1 MNTRTLLLWPA
12 LAVLLACTDAAGPA
26 SRGGAS
32 LPRTVA
38 AVDTTCDLASYP
50 SPEWAQC
57 EAENWARSGEAT
69 LEQLAP
75 AFVQRALEQ
84 QAANLAALT
93 ARNLADP
100 SWGLPPALGNTPA
113 TPLCAAG
120 MGPCVGDP
128 FRYPGVDGADG
139 DDFYEAEAEVL
150 PVVYYD
156 RECARISGRVWRPR
170 GVSGRLPAVV
180 IKNGSV
186 QAGEA
191 LYWWAAQALVR
202 AGYMVLTGDPRGQ
215 GRSDF
220 ATPGAGQGGNINGA
234 VFFEGLVDD
243 IDFLLSSEA
252 QPYPHEQACAGTYP
266 TQTAAFNPFAAQLD
280 AQRIGVVGHS
290 YGAGGATWVQSYDA
304 PGSAPWPGQ
313 LSASNPV
320 QAIVAWDALGSSQAP
335 VSATATNLA
344 ASSSPLFQLL
354 VSPTGA
360 PPVAPRVPAL
370 GFSSEYGFT
379 PLPFPSDPD
388 RDAFQAA
395 YEEWRQAKVPVYQLV
410 IAGSTHLDYSLGPQL
425 PATSWCAQVEGNACQ
440 GGWGR
445 PAITHYTVAWF
456 DRWLKGPGEA
466 GYADADARLLDD
478 AQWAPRLSRHYTS
491 ARSFPTR
498 DGLDA
503 GCGDIRLGCD

>member
-12 LAVLLACTDAAGPA
+12 LAVLLACTDATGPT

-50 SPEWAQC
+50 SPEWALC

-139 DDFYEAEAEVL
+139 DNFYEAEAEVL

-280 AQRIGVVGHS
+280 AGRIGVVGHS
-290 YGAGGATWVQSYDA
+290 YGRRRGHLGAKLRRARLRALAGAAQCQQPRAGHRGLGRAGLQPGARQCHGHQPGRVLLAAVPAAGVAHGRAAGGA
-304 PGSAPWPGQ
+304 
-313 LSASNPV
+313 
-320 QAIVAWDALGSSQAP
+320 
-335 VSATATNLA
+335 
-344 ASSSPLFQLL
+344 
-354 VSPTGA
+354 
-360 PPVAPRVPAL
+360 PRA
-370 GFSSEYGFT
+370 
-379 PLPFPSDPD
+379 
-388 RDAFQAA
+388 
-395 YEEWRQAKVPVYQLV
+395 
-410 IAGSTHLDYSLGPQL
+410 
-425 PATSWCAQVEGNACQ
+425 
-440 GGWGR
+440 
-445 PAITHYTVAWF
+445 
-456 DRWLKGPGEA
+456 GPG
-466 GYADADARLLDD
+466 L
-478 AQWAPRLSRHYTS
+478 
-491 ARSFPTR
+491 
-498 DGLDA
+498 
-503 GCGDIRLGCD
+503 